1 MANTVTS
8 QTLVDD
14 EDRVVVKFTNQSD
27 GTAETAL
34 KKVDVSTFNASGL
47 GLGNCSGVIIEKIV
61 ADISG
66 MTVKMLWDATAD
78 TLCFTV
84 SESGTWDFR
93 HDGVKGIENDAG
105 AGKTGDLMFTTIGH
119 TSGDYYSIV
128 LYMRKEYSE

>member
-1 MANTVTS
+1 MANTVTT

-14 EDRVVVKFTNQSD
+14 DHYAVMKFTNQSD

-34 KKVDVSTFNASGL
+34 KKVDVSTLRSKGDDECAE
-47 GLGNCSGVIIEKIV
+47 VVIEKIV

-78 TLCFTV
+78 TLCHTI
-84 SESGTWDFR
+84 STSGVTDFR
-93 HDGVKGIENDAG
+93 DHTGCRGITNDAG

-119 TSGDYYSIV
+119 TSGDYYSII
-128 LYMRKEYSE
+128 LYMRKLY